1 MKENYKTKN
10 EKPKETDRKF
20 MIEARKNKNLSQSQ
34 LGVLVGVSPNCI
46 TQYEKNI
53 RFPKPA
59 ILVKLCKVLEIDIAL
74 FYEEK

>member
-53 RFPKPA
+53 RFPNPA